1 MTDAKPKLVS
11 VGPGHD
17 APPAPRAPQQRRRWT
32 DLGVAFW
39 ALGVMLAIAVAI
51 IAFQS
56 RGLERLSGRVESLEA
71 ELAAA
76 HGALRGYET
85 RFGQIRESVGQLRA
99 RLSELEGL
107 VERAPESPP
116 EP

>member
-11 VGPGHD
+11 VGPGHE
-17 APPAPRAPQQRRRWT
+17 APPAQRAPQQRRRWT

-76 HGALRGYET
+76 NGALRGYET
-85 RFGQIRESVGQLRA
+85 RFGEIRESVGQLRA
-99 RLSELEGL
+99 RLGELEGL